1 MEKEGSRSG
10 TSDKGGKR
18 KTAASSQEESGDPP
32 ARVVR
37 VEDLQTLVEGIVEK
51 ALATRM
57 TTGSPPNDGGGK
69 CQQRPSGFLFLFF
82 FARVSLPGDEL
93 LLG

>member
-10 TSDKGGKR
+10 TSDKGENAR
-18 KTAASSQEESGDPP
+18 RRQEESGNAP

-37 VEDLQTLVEGIVEK
+37 VEDLQMLVEGIVEK

-69 CQQRPSGFLFLFF
+69 CQ
-82 FARVSLPGDEL
+82 
-93 LLG
+93 

>member
-1 MEKEGSRSG
+1 MEKEGG

-69 CQQRPSGFLFLFF
+69 CQQRPSGFLFPFF